1 MNNPLVYLASVPS
14 YLGWFAIC
22 IVLLIA
28 FGVIYCL
35 ITPKS
40 ELKMIREGN
49 LSVSISLVG
58 SLIGFTVMMAA
69 VMMNAS
75 SRGDLIMWTLFG
87 LLIQLAAYF
96 SASILL
102 GGVNVVHDRFRQD
115 NVATGVFVGGVS
127 VCVGLISA
135 AVLAS

>member
-1 MNNPLVYLASVPS
+1 M
-14 YLGWFAIC
+14 
-22 IVLLIA
+22 IA

-35 ITPKS
+35 ITPKN

-75 SRGDLIMWTLFG
+75 
-87 LLIQLAAYF
+87 
-96 SASILL
+96 LL
-102 GGVNVVHDRFRQD
+102 GVILKTSNRSY
-115 NVATGVFVGGVS
+115 TGGAL
-127 VCVGLISA
+127 VCVVVCLGLQDHRPRRENGEQSKA
-135 AVLAS
+135 ENASR